1 MNVPTAHT
9 AAAEAGSHRVAALL
23 ALLLSRS
30 SVAPKTL
37 RLPGPSAEEL
47 MTMVSAA
54 MAAPDHEGLRPWRFI
69 LIEGPGRLQ
78 LSQTFL
84 QIRKRTNPRLN
95 SQELARSWRK
105 TMRAPTL
112 IGVAAH
118 LVRDHPKVPL
128 HEQYVTIGAGI
139 YGLMLAC
146 HALGYGAM
154 LLSGKRARDSLVHS
168 LLELSA
174 DEEMIG
180 FISIGTPAK
189 PIHPK
194 NRPMPSEHMRVWSG
208 IGGRDVLPGPRLVE
222 A

>member
-1 MNVPTAHT
+1 MNVPTAHMCQT
-9 AAAEAGSHRVAALL
+9 PADVAGAGSHRGGDVL
-23 ALLLSRS
+23 ALLFSRS

-37 RLPGPSAEEL
+37 NAPGPSAEEL
-47 MTMVSAA
+47 MQMVSAA

-78 LSQTFL
+78 LSQAFA
-84 QIRKRTNPRLN
+84 QIRKKANPRLS

-112 IGVAAH
+112 IGVAAR

-128 HEQYVTIGAGI
+128 HEQYVSIGAAI

-154 LLSGKRARDSLVHS
+154 VLSGKRSGNSLVHS

-180 FISIGTPAK
+180 FISMGTPTK
-189 PIHPK
+189 PIQPK
-194 NRPMPSEHMRVWSG
+194 TRPLPREYLRVWRG
-208 IGGRDVLPGPRLVE
+208 TDGAR
-222 A
+222 